1 MVELKPFTGTRY
13 NSELISDLS
22 STIAPP
28 YDVISQKE
36 QDELYAKN
44 PFNVIRL
51 EYPKP
56 QDGDG
61 NPYTTSA
68 LTLQEWKKNG
78 ILKDDK
84 LSFYLLRHSF
94 DFQGRYYERLEL
106 LGAVPIQP
114 WSHGSVLPHEHTG
127 ESAKLDR
134 LNMLRATK
142 TNISPIMTVY
152 DDNSNKLT
160 EILNSI
166 VKTLPLISEFVT
178 DDNEKY
184 TFWQITDPQ
193 RIEAI
198 QNSIQG
204 PLYIADGHHRYE
216 TSLNY
221 QNEENASGNL
231 STAINYI
238 MASVTPIQDPG
249 LVSLPYHRM
258 LQNLSQDQINRILR
272 QMSVYFESRSFNIN
286 GKPKEAIYELIED
299 QVYQTPDATIGF
311 IDDGMDELLVLTI
324 KDPEAAQGLFSSE
337 SDIWAKLSPCIFSDV
352 LLKPSLG
359 MLQQEAEDRGF
370 LTYTRDPFEAL
381 EKLDSKQVEQ
391 VFILDGVPMDR
402 MTKIA
407 QEGERLP
414 HKSTYFHPKVATG
427 FVLNT
432 LDR

>member
-22 STIAPP
+22 SAIAPP
-28 YDVISQKE
+28 YDVISQE
-36 QDELYAKN
+36 QQDELYSKN

-51 EYPKP
+51 EYPKQ
-56 QDGDG
+56 QDSNS

-94 DFQGRYYERLEL
+94 DFQGSYYERLEL
-106 LGAVPIQP
+106 IAAVPIQP

-152 DDNSNKLT
+152 DDKSNKLT
-160 EILNSI
+160 EILDTI
-166 VKTLPLISEFVT
+166 VKTLPLISEFET

-184 TFWQITDPQ
+184 TLWQIADPQ
-193 RIEAI
+193 RIRAI

-221 QNEENASGNL
+221 KNEENSAGNL

-238 MASVTPIQDPG
+238 MASVTPIQDAG

-258 LQNLSQDQINRILR
+258 LQNLSQDQVNRILR
-272 QMSVYFESRSFNIN
+272 QINVFFESRAFNIN
-286 GKPKEAIYELIED
+286 GKSKEAIYELIED

-337 SDIWAKLSPCIFSDV
+337 SDIWSELSPCIFSDV

-359 MLQQEAEDRGF
+359 MLQQEAEDKGF
-370 LTYTRDPFEAL
+370 LTYTRDPLDAIQQL
-381 EKLDSKQVEQ
+381 ELKQVKQ

-432 LDR
+432 LDT